1 MIPPDDIQDSLYTVI
16 KNKKGEA
23 RAKMF
28 VNAQQRSFD
37 RRLRN
42 ALENKFNEI
51 IAKGNTPEQAREL
64 IDEQQEQIADK
75 LFNVWITDSINIAN
89 TTYLQ

>member
-1 MIPPDDIQDSLYTVI
+1 
-16 KNKKGEA
+16 
-23 RAKMF
+23 MF

-42 ALENKFNEI
+42 ALENKFNET
-51 IAKGNTPEQAREL
+51 IAKGNTPEQARDL
-64 IDEQQEQIADK
+64 IEEQQDQIADK

>member
-1 MIPPDDIQDSLYTVI
+1 ML
-16 KNKKGEA
+16 NKEA
-23 RAKMF
+23 
-28 VNAQQRSFD
+28 FD

-51 IAKGNTPEQAREL
+51 IAKGNTPEQAKDL
-64 IDEQQEQIADK
+64 IEEQQDQIADK